1 MCKKKY
7 ISIVRCLRVGQLLR
21 SRPMDLCACRR
32 ASTSQAHKSIADILP
47 FPCAGTPR
55 IRKMR
60 AAPPCILLM
69 WGVSAM
75 NCFAVHTP
83 FEKQTDARFD
93 VQARPR
99 ASVYFSPAH
108 GNVRHYLK
116 CPTHHSQSHPAS
128 RYVHAA
134 LLHAL
139 CSCVWGNCFA
149 AAQWIYLPVDV
160 QARHRRINPLRALS
174 SGFYFKLLLLSYR
187 FPLQ

>member
-69 WGVSAM
+69 WGVTAI
-75 NCFAVHTP
+75 NCFAVYTP

-108 GNVRHYLK
+108 GNV
-116 CPTHHSQSHPAS
+116 
-128 RYVHAA
+128 
-134 LLHAL
+134 
-139 CSCVWGNCFA
+139 
-149 AAQWIYLPVDV
+149 
-160 QARHRRINPLRALS
+160 
-174 SGFYFKLLLLSYR
+174 YFKLLLLSYR